1 MTTVKAAIDGMIQS
15 RNVDTGR
22 VSGLSRQII
31 AQMNT
36 IANGILINFESLPG
50 IEGSGASLNLYL
62 QAGAKESLRAAL
74 REGLAKQPNLKMTI
88 NSAYRTVA
96 QQHILYQVFQR
107 DPKLIPLASKPGN
120 SNHENG
126 LAIDVNNYN
135 AWKPYLT
142 AHGWHWLGGND
153 PVHFSESSG
162 RDDVNKLGIAAF
174 QALWN
179 QYHPDDSMTVDG
191 NFGAQTAAKMDSAP
205 IGGFGLAQILHLG
218 DTGAAIS
225 RIQQRLTSLGYTTP
239 INGTFDRQMQAAV
252 IKFQTKQGLGADGA
266 IGPMTLKALGIKI

>member
-36 IANGILINFESLPG
+36 LANGILISFESLPG

-74 REGLAKQPNLKMTI
+74 REGIAKQPNLKMTI

-126 LAIDVNNYN
+126 LAIDVNNYT

-153 PVHFSESSG
+153 PVHFSEPSG

-218 DTGAAIS
+218 DTGTAIS
-225 RIQQRLTSLGYTTP
+225 RIQQRLNSLGYTTT

-266 IGPMTLKALGIKI
+266 IGQMTLKALGIKL

>member
-36 IANGILINFESLPG
+36 LANGILINFESLPG

-62 QAGAKESLRAAL
+62 QSGAKESLRAAL
-74 REGLAKQPNLKMTI
+74 REGIAKQPNLKMTI

-153 PVHFSESSG
+153 PVHFSEPSG

-179 QYHPDDSMTVDG
+179 QYHPNEAMTVDG

-225 RIQQRLTSLGYTTP
+225 RIQQRLTSLGYAIP
-239 INGTFDRQMQAAV
+239 INGTFDRQTQAAV
-252 IKFQTKQGLGADGA
+252 IKFQTQQGLAADGA
-266 IGPMTLKALGIKI
+266 IGPMTLKALGIKL

>member
-1 MTTVKAAIDGMIQS
+1 MTTVKEAIDQMIRS

-22 VSGLSRQII
+22 VSGLNRQII
-31 AQMNT
+31 GQMNT
-36 IANGILINFESLPG
+36 LANGILINFESLPG

-74 REGLAKQPNLKMTI
+74 REGTTKQPGLKMTI

-153 PVHFSESSG
+153 PVHFSEPSG

-174 QALWN
+174 QSLWN
-179 QYHPDDSMTVDG
+179 QHHPNDPMTVDG
-191 NFGAQTAAKMDSAP
+191 SFGAQTAAKMDSAP
-205 IGGFGLAQILHLG
+205 IGGFGAARVFHLG
-218 DTGAAIS
+218 DTGAEIS

-252 IKFQTKQGLGADGA
+252 IKFQIKQGLAADGA
-266 IGPMTLKALGIKI
+266 IGSMTLKALGVKF

>member
-1 MTTVKAAIDGMIQS
+1 MTTVKEAIDEMIRA

-22 VSGLSRQII
+22 VSGLNRQII
-31 AQMNT
+31 GQMNT
-36 IANGILINFESLPG
+36 LANGILINFESLPG
-50 IEGSGASLNLYL
+50 IEGTGASLNLYL

-74 REGLAKQPNLKMTI
+74 REGTAKQPGLKMTI

-153 PVHFSESSG
+153 PVHFSEPSG

-174 QALWN
+174 QSLWN
-179 QYHPDDSMTVDG
+179 QYHPNEPMTVDG
-191 NFGAQTAAKMDSAP
+191 NFGAQTAAKMESAP
-205 IGGFGLAQILHLG
+205 IGGFGAARVFHLG
-218 DTGAAIS
+218 DTGAEIS
-225 RIQQRLTSLGYTTP
+225 RIQQRLTSLGYATP
-239 INGTFDRQMQAAV
+239 INGAFDRQTQAAV
-252 IKFQTKQGLGADGA
+252 IKFQIQQGLAADGA
-266 IGPMTLKALGIKI
+266 IGPMTLKALGVKF

>member
-1 MTTVKAAIDGMIQS
+1 MTTVKEAIDGMIQS

-22 VSGLSRQII
+22 VSGLNRQII

-36 IANGILINFESLPG
+36 LANGILINFESLPG

-74 REGLAKQPNLKMTI
+74 REGIAKQPNLKMTI

-153 PVHFSESSG
+153 PVHFSEPSG
-162 RDDVNKLGIAAF
+162 RDDINKLGIAAF

-179 QYHPDDSMTVDG
+179 QYHPNDPMTVDG
-191 NFGAQTAAKMDSAP
+191 NFGAQTAAKMDSSP

-225 RIQQRLTSLGYTTP
+225 RIQQRLNSLGYATP

>member
-179 QYHPDDSMTVDG
+179 QYHPNDPMTVDG

-205 IGGFGLAQILHLG
+205 IGGFGIAQILHLG

>member
-36 IANGILINFESLPG
+36 LANGILINFESLPG

-74 REGLAKQPNLKMTI
+74 REGIAKQPNLKMTI

-135 AWKPYLT
+135 AWKPYLI

-153 PVHFSESSG
+153 PVHFSEPSG

-179 QYHPDDSMTVDG
+179 QYHPNDRMTVDG

-266 IGPMTLKALGIKI
+266 IGPMTLKALGIKL

>member
-1 MTTVKAAIDGMIQS
+1 MTTVKEAIDQMIRA

-36 IANGILINFESLPG
+36 LANGILVSFESLPG

-62 QAGAKESLRAAL
+62 QTGAKESLRAAL
-74 REGLAKQPNLKMTI
+74 REGTAKQPGLKMTI

-107 DPKLIPLASKPGN
+107 DSKLIPLASKPGN

-153 PVHFSESSG
+153 PVHFSETSG
-162 RDDVNKLGIAAF
+162 RNDLNKLGIAAF
-174 QALWN
+174 QSLWN
-179 QYHPDDSMTVDG
+179 QYHPQEPMTVDG

-205 IGGFGLAQILHLG
+205 IGGFGGTSVLHLG
-218 DTGAAIS
+218 DTGTEIT
-225 RIQQRLTSLGYTTP
+225 RIQQRLANLGYVTAV
-239 INGTFDRQMQAAV
+239 NGSFDRQTQAAV
-252 IKFQTKQGLGADGA
+252 IKFQTQQGLAADGA
-266 IGPMTLKALGIKI
+266 IGQMTLKALGIKL

>member
-36 IANGILINFESLPG
+36 LANGILINFESLPG

-74 REGLAKQPNLKMTI
+74 REGIIKQPNLKMTI

-153 PVHFSESSG
+153 PVHFSEPSG

-225 RIQQRLTSLGYTTP
+225 RIQQRLTSLGYPTP

-266 IGPMTLKALGIKI
+266 IGQMTLKALGIKL